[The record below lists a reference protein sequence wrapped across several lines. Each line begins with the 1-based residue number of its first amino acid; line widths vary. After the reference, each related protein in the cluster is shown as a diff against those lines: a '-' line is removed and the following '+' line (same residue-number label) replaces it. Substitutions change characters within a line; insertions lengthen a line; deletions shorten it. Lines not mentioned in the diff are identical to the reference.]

1 MKRFLCAL
9 AGCLCLLLPLMAQSN
24 KLIKELESKRGALQK
39 QIAESE
45 TLLQSTKKDVKS
57 QLGNLA
63 LLSGQIEERQKYIQ
77 TIENDD
83 DRDFMEWLFLEYHP
97 LMYATIRKV
106 IHDQWTCEDVL
117 QESVRKF
124 IDHIPQLREMD
135 AASRTN
141 YIVVACRY
149 NAIEEEKRQRRAPF
163 PAGNG
168 VIDIASRDAENPERQ
183 ILLLDDADVL
193 WRVWP
198 QLDSRTRQL
207 LEDKYVL
214 NMSDAE
220 IASALGVKPS
230 SVRMLLTRARS
241 KARKA
246 IEKKM

>member
-1 MKRFLCAL
+1 MIPIC
-9 AGCLCLLLPLMAQSN
+9 
-24 KLIKELESKRGALQK
+24 
-39 QIAESE
+39 
-45 TLLQSTKKDVKS
+45 
-57 QLGNLA
+57 
-63 LLSGQIEERQKYIQ
+63 IQ

-163 PAGNG
+163 PVGNG
-168 VIDIASRDAENPERQ
+168 VIDIASRDAEDPERQ

-193 WRVWP
+193 LAAAGFADAAAAGGQICPEHERCGDCLCP
-198 QLDSRTRQL
+198 GRQAQQCADAA
-207 LEDKYVL
+207 DKGQEQG
-214 NMSDAE
+214 A
-220 IASALGVKPS
+220 
-230 SVRMLLTRARS
+230 
-241 KARKA
+241 
-246 IEKKM
+246 

>member
-1 MKRFLCAL
+1 M
-9 AGCLCLLLPLMAQSN
+9 
-24 KLIKELESKRGALQK
+24 
-39 QIAESE
+39 
-45 TLLQSTKKDVKS
+45 
-57 QLGNLA
+57 
-63 LLSGQIEERQKYIQ
+63 
-77 TIENDD
+77 
-83 DRDFMEWLFLEYHP
+83 
-97 LMYATIRKV
+97 
-106 IHDQWTCEDVL
+106 L

-163 PAGNG
+163 PVGNG
-168 VIDIASRDAENPERQ
+168 VIDIASRDAEDPERQ
-183 ILLLDDADVL
+183 ILLLDDVDVL

-220 IASALGVKPS
+220 IASALGVKSS

>member
-1 MKRFLCAL
+1 MPRFNRMVVNGAISDRNIFRHSVFVQVK
-9 AGCLCLLLPLMAQSN
+9 CLQATNTKKYLLLKPHRLP
-24 KLIKELESKRGALQK
+24 
-39 QIAESE
+39 
-45 TLLQSTKKDVKS
+45 
-57 QLGNLA
+57 
-63 LLSGQIEERQKYIQ
+63 
-77 TIENDD
+77 
-83 DRDFMEWLFLEYHP
+83 YHP

-163 PAGNG
+163 PVGNG
-168 VIDIASRDAENPERQ
+168 VIDIASRDAEDPERQ

-193 WRVWP
+193 WRIWP

-207 LEDKYVL
+207 LEDKYIL

>member
-1 MKRFLCAL
+1 M
-9 AGCLCLLLPLMAQSN
+9 
-24 KLIKELESKRGALQK
+24 
-39 QIAESE
+39 
-45 TLLQSTKKDVKS
+45 
-57 QLGNLA
+57 
-63 LLSGQIEERQKYIQ
+63 
-77 TIENDD
+77 
-83 DRDFMEWLFLEYHP
+83 EYHP

-106 IHDQWTCEDVL
+106 IHVQWTCEDVL

-163 PAGNG
+163 PVGDG
-168 VIDIASRDAENPERQ
+168 MIDIASRDAENPERQ

>member
-1 MKRFLCAL
+1 MIPIC
-9 AGCLCLLLPLMAQSN
+9 
-24 KLIKELESKRGALQK
+24 
-39 QIAESE
+39 
-45 TLLQSTKKDVKS
+45 
-57 QLGNLA
+57 
-63 LLSGQIEERQKYIQ
+63 IQ

-106 IHDQWTCEDVL
+106 IHDQWTCEDV
-117 QESVRKF
+117 
-124 IDHIPQLREMD
+124 
-135 AASRTN
+135 
-141 YIVVACRY
+141 
-149 NAIEEEKRQRRAPF
+149 
-163 PAGNG
+163 
-168 VIDIASRDAENPERQ
+168 
-183 ILLLDDADVL
+183 
-193 WRVWP
+193 
-198 QLDSRTRQL
+198 L

>member
-1 MKRFLCAL
+1 MIPIC
-9 AGCLCLLLPLMAQSN
+9 
-24 KLIKELESKRGALQK
+24 
-39 QIAESE
+39 
-45 TLLQSTKKDVKS
+45 
-57 QLGNLA
+57 
-63 LLSGQIEERQKYIQ
+63 IQ

-141 YIVVACRY
+141 YT
-149 NAIEEEKRQRRAPF
+149 
-163 PAGNG
+163 
-168 VIDIASRDAENPERQ
+168 
-183 ILLLDDADVL
+183 DVL

>member
-1 MKRFLCAL
+1 MIPIC
-9 AGCLCLLLPLMAQSN
+9 
-24 KLIKELESKRGALQK
+24 
-39 QIAESE
+39 
-45 TLLQSTKKDVKS
+45 
-57 QLGNLA
+57 
-63 LLSGQIEERQKYIQ
+63 IQ

-163 PAGNG
+163 PVGDG
-168 VIDIASRDAENPERQ
+168 MIDIASRD
-183 ILLLDDADVL
+183 
-193 WRVWP
+193 
-198 QLDSRTRQL
+198 
-207 LEDKYVL
+207 YVL

-220 IASALGVKPS
+220 IASALGVKSS

>member
-1 MKRFLCAL
+1 MIPIC
-9 AGCLCLLLPLMAQSN
+9 
-24 KLIKELESKRGALQK
+24 
-39 QIAESE
+39 
-45 TLLQSTKKDVKS
+45 
-57 QLGNLA
+57 
-63 LLSGQIEERQKYIQ
+63 IQ

-106 IHDQWTCEDVL
+106 IHVQWTCEDVL

-141 YIVVACRY
+141 YIVVACRH

-163 PAGNG
+163 PVGNG

>member
-1 MKRFLCAL
+1 MIPIC
-9 AGCLCLLLPLMAQSN
+9 
-24 KLIKELESKRGALQK
+24 
-39 QIAESE
+39 
-45 TLLQSTKKDVKS
+45 
-57 QLGNLA
+57 
-63 LLSGQIEERQKYIQ
+63 IQ

-163 PAGNG
+163 PVGNG
-168 VIDIASRDAENPERQ
+168 VIDIASRDAEDPERQ

-198 QLDSRTRQL
+198 AAGFADAAAAGGQICPEHERCGDCLWPGCQAQQCADAA
-207 LEDKYVL
+207 DKGQEQG
-214 NMSDAE
+214 A
-220 IASALGVKPS
+220 
-230 SVRMLLTRARS
+230 
-241 KARKA
+241 
-246 IEKKM
+246 

>member
-1 MKRFLCAL
+1 MIPIC
-9 AGCLCLLLPLMAQSN
+9 
-24 KLIKELESKRGALQK
+24 
-39 QIAESE
+39 
-45 TLLQSTKKDVKS
+45 
-57 QLGNLA
+57 
-63 LLSGQIEERQKYIQ
+63 IQ

-124 IDHIPQLREMD
+124 IDH
-135 AASRTN
+135 
-141 YIVVACRY
+141 
-149 NAIEEEKRQRRAPF
+149 
-163 PAGNG
+163 
-168 VIDIASRDAENPERQ
+168 ASRDAEDPERQ

-193 WRVWP
+193 WRIWP

>member
-1 MKRFLCAL
+1 
-9 AGCLCLLLPLMAQSN
+9 
-24 KLIKELESKRGALQK
+24 
-39 QIAESE
+39 
-45 TLLQSTKKDVKS
+45 
-57 QLGNLA
+57 
-63 LLSGQIEERQKYIQ
+63 
-77 TIENDD
+77 
-83 DRDFMEWLFLEYHP
+83 
-97 LMYATIRKV
+97 
-106 IHDQWTCEDVL
+106 
-117 QESVRKF
+117 
-124 IDHIPQLREMD
+124 MD

-163 PAGNG
+163 PVGDG
-168 VIDIASRDAENPERQ
+168 MIDIASRDAEDPERQ

-193 WRVWP
+193 WQVWP

-220 IASALGVKPS
+220 IASALGVKSS

>member
-1 MKRFLCAL
+1 MIPIC
-9 AGCLCLLLPLMAQSN
+9 
-24 KLIKELESKRGALQK
+24 
-39 QIAESE
+39 
-45 TLLQSTKKDVKS
+45 
-57 QLGNLA
+57 
-63 LLSGQIEERQKYIQ
+63 IQ

-135 AASRTN
+135 AASCTN

-163 PAGNG
+163 PVGNG
-168 VIDIASRDAENPERQ
+168 VIDIASRDAEDPERQ